1 MEKLLTDKKKY
12 YICAVLGVVI
22 LLSSVFMKTLE
33 EHHSYR
39 PMICYNNE
47 LYGETNNLQQF
58 LPNDFIEVGRIKR
71 KISNIMPMEHTNFVS
86 NNLDVG
92 TGLFS
97 SSNNLQSIYVKLD
110 NQKYIEY
117 TLICD

>member
-1 MEKLLTDKKKY
+1 MEKLLANKKIC
-12 YICAVLGVVI
+12 YICIILGVAV

-39 PMICYNNE
+39 PMLCYNNK

-58 LPNDFIEVGRIKR
+58 LPDDFIEVGRIKR
-71 KISNIMPMEHTNFVS
+71 KISNMMPMEHTNFVS
-86 NNLDVG
+86 NNLNVG
-92 TGLFS
+92 TRVFS
-97 SSNNLQSIYVKLD
+97 SSNNLKSIYVKLS

-117 TLICD
+117 MLICD

>member
-1 MEKLLTDKKKY
+1 MH
-12 YICAVLGVVI
+12 YIGRC
-22 LLSSVFMKTLE
+22 
-33 EHHSYR
+33 R
-39 PMICYNNE
+39 
-47 LYGETNNLQQF
+47 
-58 LPNDFIEVGRIKR
+58 IEVGRIKR
-71 KISNIMPMEHTNFVS
+71 KISNMMPMEHTNFVS

-92 TGLFS
+92 TRLFS